1 LALNLNI
8 NKHERRDED
17 GAVGCTTSPRLYTTH
32 AAKKLNESKRDCMVR
47 EVVREVDREVDVSE
61 TTRRKTKAWKSKMH
75 SELPEGGNWSFNFLK
90 AVSKKPE

>member
-1 LALNLNI
+1 
-8 NKHERRDED
+8 
-17 GAVGCTTSPRLYTTH
+17 
-32 AAKKLNESKRDCMVR
+32 MVR

>member
-8 NKHERRDED
+8 NKHERSDED
-17 GAVGCTTSPRLYTTH
+17 GAVGCT
-32 AAKKLNESKRDCMVR
+32 KLNESKRDCMVR